1 MPQSSKV
8 SLPRSPRAKTEK
20 GCGYSLTAFG
30 CPKILQV
37 NSKSPTEQFG
47 IFWMACQR
55 LDLSRIG
62 KENRPRRFWTM
73 CRLLGWNSLKWR
85 RKKKGKV
92 SLTKNQRRVRLVPEE
107 DQMSLLRR
115 MQHTLDDIKSILVL
129 SNQDKLAEAKKK
141 LLKEGSIKQ
150 QIYELCDGIKNLQ
163 DIAIAIQKSTD
174 YVSSYLTI
182 LRREGLIRTVERE
195 GKQVH
200 EQIF

>member
-1 MPQSSKV
+1 
-8 SLPRSPRAKTEK
+8 
-20 GCGYSLTAFG
+20 
-30 CPKILQV
+30 
-37 NSKSPTEQFG
+37 
-47 IFWMACQR
+47 
-55 LDLSRIG
+55 
-62 KENRPRRFWTM
+62 
-73 CRLLGWNSLKWR
+73 
-85 RKKKGKV
+85 
-92 SLTKNQRRVRLVPEE
+92 VPEE